1 MATSIDSTLD
11 ELRSAMRNPL
21 TGMPG
26 GGGGSGM
33 FPKLAAGFVVLMV
46 LLFLVRPSVTYIEP
60 GHVGIVI
67 HRGGGGVDPTP
78 LGPGFHLRNPL
89 MTQIQAYPT
98 FMQTLVLTKAS
109 TEGSEQNDEINV
121 NSVEGQPLS
130 LDVSMSFELRPDK
143 VPALYQ
149 TFRTDVQTIS
159 HGYIRQAIRQSLQEV
174 VGNEEIAAIL
184 GPKKAEVVTRTQ
196 ANLQKRLDPYGIDVR
211 QFTLNE
217 FRAPKA
223 VMDAISL
230 KNVMQQ
236 QALTAQN
243 ELQKNT
249 FQAQGDSIKAA
260 GRAKAITAEAE
271 AQARANELLSKSITN
286 TLVQYEMAKRWNG
299 QMPQVTGGAMP
310 MLQLPGSKNPEES
323 RCRSGGLT
331 HCPMRRGRG
340 CLARRRRWSMPRRGR
355 CCPPWMRISPIGGR
369 TAHRWSVPA
378 NGATIDS
385 S

>member
-1 MATSIDSTLD
+1 MATSIEDALAGIKGS
-11 ELRSAMRNPL
+11 MRNSNV
-21 TGMPG
+21 
-26 GGGGSGM
+26 GGSGRGGGIG
-33 FPKLAAGFVVLMV
+33 KLLLLGAGVLV
-46 LLFLVRPSVTYIEP
+46 AFLVVKPMIVYIEP

-67 HRGGGGVDPTP
+67 NRGGGGVSPTP
-78 LGPGFHLRNPL
+78 LGAGFHFRNPV
-89 MTQIQAYPT
+89 MTAVQEYPT
-98 FMQTLVLTKAS
+98 FMQTLVLTREA
-109 TEGSEQNDEINV
+109 TEGSPNNDEINV
-121 NSVEGQPLS
+121 NSIEGQPLS
-130 LDVSMSFELRPDK
+130 LDVSMSFELEGAK

-149 TFRTDVQTIS
+149 TFRTDVSTIS
-159 HGYIRQAIRQSLQEV
+159 HGFIKQAIRQSLQEV

-196 ANLQKRLDPYGIDVR
+196 VMLQKKLDVYGIQVR

-236 QALTAQN
+236 QSLTAQN

-260 GRAKAITAEAE
+260 GRAKAILAEAE
-271 AQARANELLSKSITN
+271 AQAKANDVLSRSITQ

-310 MLQLPGSKNPEES
+310 MMQLPGASKP
-323 RCRSGGLT
+323 
-331 HCPMRRGRG
+331 
-340 CLARRRRWSMPRRGR
+340 
-355 CCPPWMRISPIGGR
+355 
-369 TAHRWSVPA
+369 
-378 NGATIDS
+378 
-385 S
+385 

>member
-89 MTQIQAYPT
+89 MTQIQEYPT
-98 FMQTLVLTKAS
+98 FMQTLVLTRES
-109 TEGSEQNDEINV
+109 TEGSPNNDEINV

-130 LDVSMSFELRPDK
+130 LDVSMSFELRGDK

-149 TFRTDVQTIS
+149 TFRTDVETIS

-310 MLQLPGSKNPEES
+310 MLQLPGSKNPE
-323 RCRSGGLT
+323 
-331 HCPMRRGRG
+331 
-340 CLARRRRWSMPRRGR
+340 
-355 CCPPWMRISPIGGR
+355 
-369 TAHRWSVPA
+369 
-378 NGATIDS
+378 
-385 S
+385 

>member
-1 MATSIDSTLD
+1 MATSVDDTLN
-11 ELRSAMRNPL
+11 ELKNSFGNSMRNSMTP
-21 TGMPG
+21 TSG
-26 GGGGSGM
+26 GRGGSFKRM
-33 FPKLAAGFVVLMV
+33 VVAV
-46 LLFLVRPSVTYIEP
+46 GGILLLYMLLRPTVTYIEP

-67 HRGGGGVDPTP
+67 HRAGGGVDPQP
-78 LGPGFHLRNPL
+78 LGPGFHVRNP
-89 MTQIQAYPT
+89 MFTQIQEYPT
-98 FMQTLVLTKAS
+98 FMQTLVLTRG
-109 TEGSEQNDEINV
+109 TTDGSSSNDEINV

-130 LDVSMSFELRPDK
+130 LDVSMSFELNPQK

-149 TFRTDVQTIS
+149 TFRTDVLTIS
-159 HGYIRQAIRQSLQEV
+159 HGFIKQAIRQSLQEV
-174 VGNEEIAAIL
+174 VGGEEIAAIL

-196 ANLQKRLDPYGIDVR
+196 QQLQKRLDAYGIEVK

-260 GRAKAITAEAE
+260 GRAKAIMAEAE
-271 AQARANELLSKSITN
+271 AQAKANELLARSITG
-286 TLVQYEMAKRWNG
+286 TLVQYEMTKRWNG

-310 MLQLPGSKNPEES
+310 MFQLPGLGKQPE
-323 RCRSGGLT
+323 
-331 HCPMRRGRG
+331 
-340 CLARRRRWSMPRRGR
+340 
-355 CCPPWMRISPIGGR
+355 
-369 TAHRWSVPA
+369 
-378 NGATIDS
+378 
-385 S
+385 

>member
-1 MATSIDSTLD
+1 MATSLNDTLD
-11 ELRSAMRNPL
+11 GLRSSMRGSL
-21 TGMPG
+21 TNRPRG
-26 GGGGSGM
+26 GDNSGLVK
-33 FPKLAAGFVVLMV
+33 KLVAAVVVVLV
-46 LLFLVRPSVTYIEP
+46 LLMLVRPSVAYIEP

-67 HRGGGGVDPTP
+67 HRGGGGVDPVP

-89 MTQIQAYPT
+89 MTQIQEYPT
-98 FMQTLVLTKAS
+98 FMQTLVLTREM
-109 TEGSEQNDEINV
+109 TEGSESNDEINV

-130 LDVSMSFELRPDK
+130 LDVSMSFELRADK

-184 GPKKAEVVTRTQ
+184 GPKKAQAVTETQ
-196 ANLQKRLDPYGIDVR
+196 ALLQKRLDPYGIDVR

-260 GRAKAITAEAE
+260 GRAKAILTEAE
-271 AQARANELLSKSITN
+271 AQAKANELLSRSITGS
-286 TLVQYEMAKRWNG
+286 LVQYEMAKRWNG

-310 MLQLPGSKNPEES
+310 LLQLPGAAKP
-323 RCRSGGLT
+323 
-331 HCPMRRGRG
+331 
-340 CLARRRRWSMPRRGR
+340 
-355 CCPPWMRISPIGGR
+355 
-369 TAHRWSVPA
+369 
-378 NGATIDS
+378 
-385 S
+385 

>member
-11 ELRSAMRNPL
+11 ELRSSMRNPL

-26 GGGGSGM
+26 GGGGGGSGI
-33 FPKLAAGFVVLMV
+33 FKKLAGAFVALLV

-78 LGPGFHLRNPL
+78 LGPGFHMRNPL
-89 MTQIQAYPT
+89 FTQIQEYPT
-98 FMQTLVLTKAS
+98 FMQTLVLTKGV

-130 LDVSMSFELRPDK
+130 LDVSMSFELRADK

-184 GPKKAEVVTRTQ
+184 GPKKAEVVTRSQ
-196 ANLQKRLDPYGIDVR
+196 ANLQKRLDPYGIEVR

-249 FQAQGDSIKAA
+249 FQAQGDSIKAV
-260 GRAKAITAEAE
+260 GRAKAIMAEAE
-271 AQARANELLSKSITN
+271 AQSRANDLLSKSITN

-310 MLQLPGSKNPEES
+310 MLQLPGAKNPE
-323 RCRSGGLT
+323 
-331 HCPMRRGRG
+331 
-340 CLARRRRWSMPRRGR
+340 
-355 CCPPWMRISPIGGR
+355 
-369 TAHRWSVPA
+369 
-378 NGATIDS
+378 
-385 S
+385 

>member
-310 MLQLPGSKNPEES
+310 MLQLPGSKNPE
-323 RCRSGGLT
+323 
-331 HCPMRRGRG
+331 
-340 CLARRRRWSMPRRGR
+340 
-355 CCPPWMRISPIGGR
+355 
-369 TAHRWSVPA
+369 
-378 NGATIDS
+378 
-385 S
+385 